1 VGELLVQG
9 KDEVNLEQVTHPRR
23 ILDNLHFE
31 QARSSLGPN
40 GAWLFVVRRVESLR
54 GTRRGRPEPA
64 SRNGQRELVGN
75 RAALPQTEEAMLEP
89 DSREGTDR
97 LEPRAFLCQE

>member
-54 GTRRGRPEPA
+54 GLGERGPNQPAGTVRRSWWEI
-64 SRNGQRELVGN
+64 EL
-75 RAALPQTEEAMLEP
+75 
-89 DSREGTDR
+89 
-97 LEPRAFLCQE
+97 LCL